1 MSAQEIANRLTAR
14 NIRPSAQR
22 MAIMKYLVDYHNHPS
37 AEEIYEYLHPEMPTL
52 SKTTVYN
59 TMKLLE
65 ENGAVMALGIESKN
79 VRYDANT
86 MPHAHFRCRKCGT
99 IYDIPIPASVRE
111 KLEVNEGLDVENVMV
126 YYSGICEKC
135 KIK

>member
-1 MSAQEIANRLTAR
+1 MSVQEIAHTLTAR

-37 AEEIYEYLHPEMPTL
+37 AEEIYESLHPEMPTL
-52 SKTTVYN
+52 SRTTVYN

-65 ENGAVMALGIESKN
+65 ESGAVMALGIESKN
-79 VRYDANT
+79 VRYDANM
-86 MPHAHFRCRKCGT
+86 MPHAHFRCRKCGM

-111 KLEVNEGLDVENVMV
+111 KLEVCDGFNVENVML

-135 KIK
+135 KTK